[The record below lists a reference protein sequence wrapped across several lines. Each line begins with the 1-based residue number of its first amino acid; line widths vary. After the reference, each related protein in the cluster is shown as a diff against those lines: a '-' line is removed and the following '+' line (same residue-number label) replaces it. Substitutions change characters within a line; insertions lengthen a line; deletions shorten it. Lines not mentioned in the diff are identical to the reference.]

1 MLDGVRA
8 GRLHGPFYAK
18 SGVRMPC
25 QKRMQKTAK
34 IYTGVNEVDTFF
46 GPQKRF
52 PRRNDP
58 GIPIARI
65 VGTILHPM
73 LLQKTL
79 HMNQSLDECKHR
91 LASIQSYRR
100 QFVMV
105 TKATV
110 TSSKTVDFSFRGP
123 LGFEARTVLLSVE
136 SDSPEQFAF
145 ESTGGN
151 LDVMGLVEFTEI
163 RPSCTEVTLALHYEI
178 KNRLFAWLDRRFHFV
193 DAFVTSE
200 LRSIRS
206 HFEGIAAPV
215 VERTPMLSMF
225 ETATA

>member
-1 MLDGVRA
+1 
-8 GRLHGPFYAK
+8 
-18 SGVRMPC
+18 
-25 QKRMQKTAK
+25 
-34 IYTGVNEVDTFF
+34 
-46 GPQKRF
+46 
-52 PRRNDP
+52 
-58 GIPIARI
+58 
-65 VGTILHPM
+65 M

-79 HMNQSLDECKHR
+79 HMNQSLEECKNR

-105 TKATV
+105 TRAIV

-136 SDSPEQFAF
+136 SGSPDIMAF

-151 LDVMGLVEFTEI
+151 LDVMGLAEFTVI
-163 RPSCTEVTLALHYEI
+163 RSNCTEVTLALHYEI
-178 KNRLFAWLDRRFHFV
+178 KNKLFAWLDRRFHFV

-200 LRSIRS
+200 LRSIRA

-215 VERTPMLSMF
+215 VERTPMLPVYR
-225 ETATA
+225 TATA